1 MGYTNI
7 NKNPLDKIADIAGAI
22 ARKRKNAEKK
32 KREFERKL
40 RNATPKAIANKVV
53 DAAASK
59 AGVTRGTC
67 KHKGVKRG
75 SVCPGCSSKIM

>member
-22 ARKRKNAEKK
+22 AGKRKK
-32 KREFERKL
+32 KRELERKL

-75 SVCPGCSSKIM
+75 SICPGCSSKIM